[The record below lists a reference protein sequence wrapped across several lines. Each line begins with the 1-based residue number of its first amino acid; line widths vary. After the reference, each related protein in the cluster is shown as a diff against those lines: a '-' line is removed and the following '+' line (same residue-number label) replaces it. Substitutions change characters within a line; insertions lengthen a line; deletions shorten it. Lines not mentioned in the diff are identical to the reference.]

1 MTAAAPARPARRAS
15 ARAGAAFQSKKVGVV
30 RSLSH
35 FK

>member
-1 MTAAAPARPARRAS
+1 MTAAASARPARRAS